1 MSFEPAIPAP
11 GRALTIIRPY
21 PEMDVQIVSLLQ
33 ESGDPMKEYA
43 AARIAKLEGD
53 LAAIRIRELEAQ
65 VNALDGTNPD
75 EIKEL
80 VAAVDRTVSVWQ
92 YEPCHAKA
100 LALERVMGD
109 LQDALAKVKK
119 ED

>member
-1 MSFEPAIPAP
+1 MKCRYC
-11 GRALTIIRPY
+11 GL
-21 PEMDVQIVSLLQ
+21 
-33 ESGDPMKEYA
+33 ESEA
-43 AARIAKLEGD
+43 ASHDSYITCAGKLRD
-53 LAAIRIRELEAQ
+53 RVKELEAQ
-65 VNALDGTNPD
+65 VNALSGLNP
-75 EIKEL
+75 EGIREL
-80 VAAVDRTVSVWQ
+80 VEAADRTVSVWQ